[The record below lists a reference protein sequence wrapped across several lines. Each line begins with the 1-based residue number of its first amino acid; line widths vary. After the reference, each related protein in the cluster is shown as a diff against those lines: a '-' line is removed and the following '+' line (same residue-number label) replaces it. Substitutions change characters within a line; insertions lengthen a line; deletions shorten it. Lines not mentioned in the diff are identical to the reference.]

1 MPTKIFPLLHK
12 SGKPQD
18 QALISRGAKDT
29 KEGEIIDHGAF
40 DKLSYEI
47 YRRGIIKI
55 SDELGHV
62 FKKDIN
68 IFETEVL
75 KIDFAGM
82 TEGQKIMINGSGDND
97 HLVFSRVNG
106 DVSIELHKREFA
118 AIEKLRGILASG
130 KEKILG
136 TKK

>member
-1 MPTKIFPLLHK
+1 MSTKIFPFQKK
-12 SGKPQD
+12 SDKSRVP
-18 QALISRGAKDT
+18 ALVSKGAKDT
-29 KEGEIIDHGAF
+29 KEGEIIDHGSF
-40 DKLSYEI
+40 DKLI
-47 YRRGIIKI
+47 YNIYKRGIIKI

-82 TEGQKIMINGSGDND
+82 MEGQKITINGSGDND

-106 DVSIELHKREFA
+106 DISIDLHKREFA
-118 AIEKLRGILASG
+118 AIEKLRGILANG
-130 KEKILG
+130 KDKLLG